1 MLEVAKRFPQIASG
15 RPELSGDGFCL
26 GATFSRKAGR
36 MTIHSH
42 TTGYPKLVQEFISAL
57 RRVGAIPE
65 RFVFSSIQL
74 NHNPVVRRHRD
85 QNKDKSMIASFGH
98 FTGGVLM
105 AARLGS
111 DETSD
116 DAWEE
121 IDIYERAVEFDGQR
135 THFVTEHKGDR
146 YSVILFLNG
155 RWNELQESE
164 LDTLRALGFKLPTK
178 VLNTEFAPV
187 KAEAVP
193 GTIGREHEVV
203 HATKKSQQLTCTN
216 KTLVVQIGGGFFSIA
231 FAVRM
236 LEVDCEVAVIS
247 NDSEV
252 ISAAQ
257 RLPKPVTV
265 LGAIG
270 QDLLPYVQACM
281 GRAQCDNLILMADLR
296 KEAVARLVTIE
307 GTQRLTRT
315 TVLTACVDLAE
326 SARRSGINVMGTA
339 YISDKLSEKNMG
351 AFNSWLKCMP
361 YSLAIRSFAPMQGE
375 VWLWCTG
382 DVKWP
387 AGTEILQQS
396 KVHPSFF

>member
-1 MLEVAKRFPQIASG
+1 
-15 RPELSGDGFCL
+15 
-26 GATFSRKAGR
+26 

-42 TTGYPKLVQEFISAL
+42 TTGYPKLVQEFIGAL

-85 QNKDKSMIASFGH
+85 QNKDKSMIASFGN

-105 AARLGS
+105 AARIGA
-111 DETSD
+111 DESSD

-121 IDIYERAVEFDGQR
+121 IDIFQKAVEFDGQR
-135 THFVTEHKGDR
+135 THYVTEHKGDR

-155 RWNELQESE
+155 RWNELHDSE

-178 VLNTEFAPV
+178 VMDSECAPV

-193 GTIGREHEVV
+193 GTLGWKEDLV
-203 HATKKSQQLTCTN
+203 HATKRDKQLACTN

-236 LEVDCEVAVIS
+236 LEVDCEFAVIS

-252 ISAAQ
+252 IGAAQ

-270 QDLLPYVQACM
+270 QDLLPYVRACM
-281 GRAQCDNLILMADLR
+281 RKAQCDKLILMADLR
-296 KEAVARLVTIE
+296 KEAVARLFTAE

-315 TVLTACVDLAE
+315 AVLTACVDLAE
-326 SARRSGINVMGTA
+326 NAKRVGINVMGTA
-339 YISDKLSEKNMG
+339 YISDKLSEKNTG

-361 YSLAIRSFAPMQGE
+361 YSLAIRSFAPMHGE

-387 AGTEILQQS
+387 AGTEILQQG
-396 KVHPSFF
+396 KVLPLFSSE